1 MQTQIMLQ
9 QKKKKKTTKFLAV
22 LGLCL
27 TLAVCLCSSIAKTSV
42 TPQQADVQVVQTM
55 NAPVGTYPGYASLR
69 LADSSTEVPAKKA
82 ASPILTEIIENLT
95 GGITSTAQ
103 GIGTGINSAIK
114 SIFIDT
120 STDGATSLSTAG
132 IIITVFAGIA
142 LALGLTYLV
151 VHFLFN
157 LGGGRL

>member
-1 MQTQIMLQ
+1 MRTQIMLQ
-9 QKKKKKTTKFLAV
+9 LKKRKKTTKFLAV

-55 NAPVGTYPGYASLR
+55 NAPVGTYPGYTSLR
-69 LADSSTEVPAKKA
+69 LADSSTEAPAKKA

-114 SIFIDT
+114 SIFID
-120 STDGATSLSTAG
+120 STDSGDKLSTAG
-132 IIITVFAGIA
+132 VIITVFAGIA

>member
-9 QKKKKKTTKFLAV
+9 QKKRKKTTKFLAV

-55 NAPVGTYPGYASLR
+55 NAPVGTYPGYVSLR
-69 LADSSTEVPAKKA
+69 LADSSTEAPVKKA

-114 SIFIDT
+114 SIFID
-120 STDGATSLSTAG
+120 STGSGDTLSTAG

>member
-1 MQTQIMLQ
+1 MQLQIMLQ
-9 QKKKKKTTKFLAV
+9 QKKRKKTTKFLAV

-42 TPQQADVQVVQTM
+42 TPQQADVQVVQIM
-55 NAPVGTYPGYASLR
+55 NSPMTSTRPGYVSLR
-69 LADSSTEVPAKKA
+69 LADSSTEAPAKKA

-114 SIFIDT
+114 SIFID
-120 STDGATSLSTAG
+120 STGSASTLSTAG